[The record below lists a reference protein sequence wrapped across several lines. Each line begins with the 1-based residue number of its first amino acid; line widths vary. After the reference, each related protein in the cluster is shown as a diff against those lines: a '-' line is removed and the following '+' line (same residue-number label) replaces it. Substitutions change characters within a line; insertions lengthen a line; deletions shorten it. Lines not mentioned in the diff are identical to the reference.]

1 MPTPRPAW
9 PSPENWPAGA
19 GRWPPCP
26 TPPRPTPPRPTPPRP
41 TPPRPT
47 PPRPTPPPDPR
58 AGTGVLP
65 PAPDTWRRPRP
76 GQDQAPPGWPA
87 ASLDPGCGRRPGA
100 AEREHAS
107 TDPARDG
114 ADGQQREGLDRRFGC
129 EPRSRSRS
137 GSRSVTLDL
146 RAADAP
152 PPNA

>member
-1 MPTPRPAW
+1 
-9 PSPENWPAGA
+9 
-19 GRWPPCP
+19 
-26 TPPRPTPPRPTPPRP
+26 
-41 TPPRPT
+41 
-47 PPRPTPPPDPR
+47 
-58 AGTGVLP
+58 VLP

-129 EPRSRSRS
+129 EPRPSIPIGIEKRDARPQSRR
-137 GSRSVTLDL
+137 RAPAERRPAVTNPRISASTARRTDTLTPSF
-146 RAADAP
+146 R
-152 PPNA
+152 